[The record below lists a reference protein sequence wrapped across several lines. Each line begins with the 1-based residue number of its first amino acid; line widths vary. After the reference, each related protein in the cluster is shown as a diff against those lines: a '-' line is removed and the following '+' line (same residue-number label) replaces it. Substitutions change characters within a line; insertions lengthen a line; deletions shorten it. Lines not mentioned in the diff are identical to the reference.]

1 MDVGVGFNV
10 GRDGLFGVFGGLG
23 RDDIC
28 GSIAVMVL
36 VSLVVIFCRF
46 WITGV
51 MCLVVECCDD
61 VDGCCMVD
69 GGGVCCLRRL
79 LLFFGVSLVVLP
91 VRVDTMVG

>member
-1 MDVGVGFNV
+1 M
-10 GRDGLFGVFGGLG
+10 
-23 RDDIC
+23 
-28 GSIAVMVL
+28 
-36 VSLVVIFCRF
+36 
-46 WITGV
+46 
-51 MCLVVECCDD
+51 ECCDD